1 MEERQTPAGHT
12 NYSSAGAESEGR
24 GPERL
29 EAFSDGVFAIAI
41 TLLVLEIRVPAAD
54 RFVSSRALIDALGEL
69 WPSYVGY
76 LVSFVTIGIMWANHH
91 NLFRH
96 VRRVDHS
103 LLLANLFLLLGVG
116 FVPFPTAL
124 LAASIGE
131 PSAQVGVLVYSG
143 TFVAIALAF
152 NVLWYRARKGGHL
165 LRQDTSRAS
174 IEAITRSYRYGVPGY
189 LLSFLLALVNPTL
202 GMVVIVGLVILYLLP
217 RSSGA

>member
-1 MEERQTPAGHT
+1 MEEREPRPGRTI
-12 NYSSAGAESEGR
+12 YSSAGAERAPGR
-24 GPERL
+24 GPERV
-29 EAFSDGVFAIAI
+29 EAFSDGDIAIAI
-41 TLLVLEIRVPAAD
+41 TQLVLDLRVPAAD
-54 RFVSSRALIDALGEL
+54 RFVSPRVLLDALGEL
-69 WPSYVGY
+69 WPSYLGY

-131 PSAQVGVLVYSG
+131 PTAQVGVLVYSG

-165 LRQDTSRAS
+165 LRQDTRGLRSRRLPGATATECRATCSRSCSRWS
-174 IEAITRSYRYGVPGY
+174 IRRSAW
-189 LLSFLLALVNPTL
+189 LS
-202 GMVVIVGLVILYLLP
+202 
-217 RSSGA
+217 SSAW

>member
-1 MEERQTPAGHT
+1 MEERQTRAGQAS
-12 NYSSAGAESEGR
+12 YSSVGAESEGR

-54 RFVSSRALIDALGEL
+54 RFVSPRVLLDALGEL
-69 WPSYVGY
+69 WPSYLGY

-91 NLFRH
+91 NLFRY

-103 LLLANLFLLLGVG
+103 LLLGVG

-202 GMVVIVGLVILYLLP
+202 GMVVIIALVILYLLT
-217 RSSGA
+217 